1 MADLLIGCG
10 QAVSQVLF
18 PQGSSTRRC
27 SLPAPAPP
35 PPPPPPGSGPGA
47 SRQKAME
54 VVSQLLW
61 EAEGEKSSQQGG
73 SGP

>member
-18 PQGSSTRRC
+18 PQGASTRRC
-27 SLPAPAPP
+27 SLPTPAPP
-35 PPPPPPGSGPGA
+35 PPPPPPGPGA
-47 SRQKAME
+47 GRQKAME
-54 VVSQLLW
+54 VVSQLLR